1 MYTIMKQNTR
11 KGLYTV
17 LYPFMASVLNLAG
30 LAKECF
36 AVIFGFWFAKGK
48 NPVGVSLTTLQTIT
62 GGTRPAVIQAIY
74 KLEKAGLIM
83 ASRMPGKKTTYDVI
97 LPEQTLAEFMNTYTV
112 NRLVST
118 HISQE
123 YTPKTRTSQTCILL
137 KNKKEKHKSVNTPL
151 RVKHTGEIFTGGLK
165 EA

>member
-1 MYTIMKQNTR
+1 MVQKKK
-11 KGLYTV
+11 KGLYTTI
-17 LYPFMASVLNLAG
+17 YPFMAGVLKLAG

-36 AVIFGFWFAKGK
+36 AVLFNFWLAKGQ
-48 NPVGVSLTTLQTIT
+48 NPVGVSLTTMQTIT

-97 LPEQTLAEFMNTYTV
+97 LPEQTLAEFLDEYVVGNKP
-112 NRLVST
+112 VST
-118 HISQE
+118 LNPKE
-123 YTPKTRTSQTCILL
+123 YTQITRTSIGIIPVN
-137 KNKKEKHKSVNTPL
+137 NKKEKHKSLNTPL
-151 RVKHTGEIFTGGLK
+151 KVKNAGEIRTGGLK

>member
-1 MYTIMKQNTR
+1 MEQKTK
-11 KGLYTV
+11 KGLFTII
-17 LYPFMASVLNLAG
+17 YPFMASILNLAG

-74 KLEKAGLIM
+74 KLEKAGLIR

-97 LPEQTLAEFMNTYTV
+97 LPEQTLAEFLDEYVDNKP
-112 NRLVST
+112 VST
-118 HISQE
+118 LNPKE
-123 YTPKTRTSQTCILL
+123 YTQITRTSIGIIPVN
-137 KNKKEKHKSVNTPL
+137 NKKEKHKSVNTL
-151 RVKHTGEIFTGGLK
+151 LKVKNAGEIRTGGLK